1 MAAAAALTS
10 FSPCLIPVSE
20 ARQGRR
26 EGQAAAGR
34 DRQLCGQGK
43 NQISGVHDGCA
54 RRVCTTT
61 RSAGGRSGSSLRALR
76 LIGL

>member
-1 MAAAAALTS
+1 MVGGVVVAAAAALTS

-43 NQISGVHDGCA
+43 NQISGVHDGVHDVA
-54 RRVCTTT
+54 T
-61 RSAGGRSGSSLRALR
+61 RWRSEW
-76 LIGL
+76 